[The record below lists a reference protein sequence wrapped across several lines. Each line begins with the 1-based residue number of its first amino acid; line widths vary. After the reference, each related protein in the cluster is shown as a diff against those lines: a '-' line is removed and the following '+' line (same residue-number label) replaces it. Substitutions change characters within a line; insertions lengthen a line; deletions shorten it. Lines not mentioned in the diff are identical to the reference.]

1 MGRDK
6 LVLDTLSWDLKI
18 PFKLPAAHAQ
28 SASRNR
34 LWGESHGT
42 LGGRGEARP
51 GRGAGAGPGMTV
63 EVVVARKLFAKTGS
77 ACSSLLFDISFHIAA
92 VKYNKIYNVARRKRE

>member
-1 MGRDK
+1 MHGETRGKWGQDK

-42 LGGRGEARP
+42 LGGRGEAAALVR
-51 GRGAGAGPGMTV
+51 GRG
-63 EVVVARKLFAKTGS
+63 
-77 ACSSLLFDISFHIAA
+77 
-92 VKYNKIYNVARRKRE
+92 

>member
-1 MGRDK
+1 MHGETRGKWGQDK

-42 LGGRGEARP
+42 LGGEA
-51 GRGAGAGPGMTV
+51 GRLRRWCGAGAGG
-63 EVVVARKLFAKTGS
+63 GG
-77 ACSSLLFDISFHIAA
+77 DG
-92 VKYNKIYNVARRKRE
+92 